1 MKNSFRPG
9 SVTCQMRGNLHPEDA
24 AVCRICFDGSG
35 LITGQVCACRGSA
48 GLVHAR
54 CLVHWAASRWPNLT
68 FWRTCSICGQDYVG
82 AARLSLAQA
91 LHSKVRWRPLQRHS
105 YLWVR
110 DWAVEN
116 LICTLHE
123 VGKHEQVA
131 QRAEQ
136 SAASFRKRGKLHH
149 PRALRISTVLASSLR
164 ELGRYQDAVE
174 LQRQALSVQRRVL
187 GSSHPDA
194 INSSNNLACT
204 LSMMGDQVD
213 EGHGFPLVK
222 FRVYESGIQRTRS
235 LLGAVCCKASVK
247 KLPRYLEHH

>member
-1 MKNSFRPG
+1 
-9 SVTCQMRGNLHPEDA
+9 MRYAEDTL
-24 AVCRICFDGSG
+24 VCRICFDGSG
-35 LITGQVCACRGSA
+35 LINGQVCACRGSA
-48 GLVHAR
+48 GLAHAR

-91 LHSKVRWRPLQRHS
+91 LHSRVRWRPLQRSS

-136 SAASFRKRGKLHH
+136 STASFRKRGKLHH
-149 PRALRISTVLASSLR
+149 PRALRIATVFASSLR
-164 ELGRYQDAVE
+164 EMGRYQDAVQ
-174 LQRQALSVQRRVL
+174 LQRQALSVQRQVL

-194 INSSNNLACT
+194 INSSNNLACS
-204 LSMMGDQVD
+204 LSMMGDQAS
-213 EGHGFPLVK
+213 K
-222 FRVYESGIQRTRS
+222 RAQ
-235 LLGAVCCKASVK
+235 LLHC
-247 KLPRYLEHH
+247 